1 MKKLIMAFMFIG
13 VVGCSSNPKPP
24 KPVGDWKMVNPT
36 IQKQKVLKETKD
48 PISTTRESRRNG
60 RDR

>member
-1 MKKLIMAFMFIG
+1 MNKLIIAFMFIG

-36 IQKQKVLKETKD
+36 IQKQKMLKETKD
-48 PISTTRESRRNG
+48 PIFTQESRRNG